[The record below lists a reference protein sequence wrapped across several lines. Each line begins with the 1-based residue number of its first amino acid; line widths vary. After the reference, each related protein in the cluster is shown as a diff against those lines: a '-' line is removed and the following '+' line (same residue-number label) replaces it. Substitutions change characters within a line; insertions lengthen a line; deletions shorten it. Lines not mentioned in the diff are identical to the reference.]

1 MTPLPTAHVPR
12 LAAVVA
18 LLAAALTNHP
28 AAGADPAVPEDP
40 RLPASR
46 QAVSALAAD
55 LKAALTE
62 GLAAGGPAAAIG
74 VCRDQAPAIAD
85 ARSRN
90 LGARVGRT
98 SQRLRNPANA
108 PAPEQQ
114 SVLESFA
121 ERIAAGEAPGTVE
134 HWERRDD
141 GSALY
146 MKPIIVGGPCLACHG
161 REPAPGVAGV
171 LQSAYP
177 DDRATGYEIGDLR
190 GAFLVAWPAD

>member
-1 MTPLPTAHVPR
+1 MPPVPTSTVPL
-12 LAAVVA
+12 LAAVMA
-18 LLAAALTNHP
+18 LLTAHP

-46 QAVSALAAD
+46 QAVNALAGD

-62 GLAAGGPAAAIG
+62 GLAAGGPPAAIG
-74 VCRDQAPAIAD
+74 VCRDQAQAIAD
-85 ARSRN
+85 ARSRD

-98 SQRLRNPANA
+98 SERLRNPANA
-108 PAPEQQ
+108 PTPEQRR
-114 SVLESFA
+114 VLKSFA
-121 ERIAAGEAPGTVE
+121 ERMAAGEAPGTVE
-134 HWERRDD
+134 HWERHGD

-171 LQSAYP
+171 LKSAYP

-190 GAFLVAWPAD
+190 GAFLVAWPPE